1 MATSGSRSVPTASI
15 RADFGGV
22 RASFALRVGFNA
34 TTYDLKQ
41 EAIAAFRKRCK
52 EEGRRCMLPSEDIA
66 DFALTPCVSDGTSI
80 LPHAVPLPDEGSIT
94 VRTMMATPSY
104 ALPHPLV
111 LMLHLGINYQRRADL
126 LTQEAYMRNLIY
138 TKQLDARGNLQF
150 LGDVS
155 EEKSLELE
163 YIRSA
168 QEKLA
173 APIEEAMLEGFCKYY
188 EYQLRVRWEQS
199 ELERC
204 YDVFDERLV
213 PASIALIKDYEQQK
227 RILLR
232 RSEVATRTHAAA
244 GVLV

>member
-1 MATSGSRSVPTASI
+1 MAASGSRSVPTANI
-15 RADFGGV
+15 QADFGGV
-22 RASFALRVGFNA
+22 RALFPLRVGFN
-34 TTYDLKQ
+34 TTTHDLKE
-41 EAIAAFRKRCK
+41 EAMMTFRKRCK
-52 EEGRRCMLPSEDIA
+52 EEGRRCILPSEDIA
-66 DFALTPCVSDGTSI
+66 DYALTPCVADGTSL
-80 LPHAVPLPDEGSIT
+80 LPHAVALPDDSPVT
-94 VRTMMATPSY
+94 VRTLMATPSY
-104 ALPHPLV
+104 ALPNPLV
-111 LMLHLGINYQRRADL
+111 LMLHVGINYQRRADMFA
-126 LTQEAYMRNLIY
+126 QESMLRNMIS

-173 APIEEAMLEGFCKYY
+173 APIEEAMLEGFCRYY

-204 YDVFDERLV
+204 YDTFDQRVV
-213 PASIALIKDYEQQK
+213 PASIALIKDFEQQK

-232 RSEVATRTHAAA
+232 RSEVASKTLAAA